1 MAASLLAGSLYILT
15 NRAVSPIVFRCQPV
29 RLFGQ
34 VRRGGNAFPGG
45 VTRRYCHRVDL
56 AVDEDASAAFTEGR
70 SEGLRL
76 AYERFGPLV
85 YTLALRSVADVAEAE
100 DVAQQ
105 VFVAAWQGRAGFDP
119 ARGTLGGWLVAITR
133 NKIADA
139 LRGRQR
145 EQRILAQITSGA
157 VAIAFEAPTDVL
169 VDRVLLAD
177 ELSRLPE
184 SQRLAMVLAFYS
196 DLTHEQIAS
205 TLQMPLGTVKS
216 HIRRGLAR
224 LRSRLEADG
233 AASRPGDPRAACSW
247 RTCRDRR

>member
-1 MAASLLAGSLYILT
+1 MDAAS
-15 NRAVSPIVFRCQPV
+15 
-29 RLFGQ
+29 
-34 VRRGGNAFPGG
+34 
-45 VTRRYCHRVDL
+45 
-56 AVDEDASAAFTEGR
+56 DEDASAAFAGGR
-70 SEGLRL
+70 PEALRL
-76 AYERFGPLV
+76 VYERFGSLV
-85 YTLALRSVADVAEAE
+85 YTLALRSMANAAEAE
-100 DVAQQ
+100 DVTQQ

-119 ARGTLGGWLVAITR
+119 SRGTLGGWLVAITR

-145 EQRILAQITSGA
+145 EQRILAQITAGP
-157 VAIAFEAPTDVL
+157 VATVSEAPPDML
-169 VDRVLLAD
+169 VDRVVLAD
-177 ELSRLPE
+177 ELARLPD

-233 AASRPGDPRAACSW
+233 AAS
-247 RTCRDRR
+247 